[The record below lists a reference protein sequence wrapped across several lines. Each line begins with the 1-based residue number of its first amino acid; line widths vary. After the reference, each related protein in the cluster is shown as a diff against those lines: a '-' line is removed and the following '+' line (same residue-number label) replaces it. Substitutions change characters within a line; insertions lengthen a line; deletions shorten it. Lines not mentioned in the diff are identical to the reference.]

1 MSCGERMKTSSASI
15 TRWAELEEAEAEAEV
30 EVELEAE
37 AVVHVAGLQDH
48 PIDATGAAAQ
58 HLEAVEAVEAE
69 ERSGAT
75 RPGLSQNTLHG

>member
-15 TRWAELEEAEAEAEV
+15 TRWVEEALAELAGAGAGAV
-30 EVELEAE
+30 E
-37 AVVHVAGLQDH
+37 AVVRAAGLQDH